1 MTGKGEETRVAKG
14 PTGSNAISGSW
25 RMSKMETISE
35 NGITWNYKVNG
46 DELTMTTP
54 TGQSYT
60 AKMDGSQTPFKGDP
74 GVNMVSV
81 KMMGKSTLEETD
93 YRDGKAISVAK
104 SMVSPDGKS
113 MKIMVDD
120 KLHGTKSEFTATKQ

>member
-1 MTGKGEETRVAKG
+1 
-14 PTGSNAISGSW
+14 
-25 RMSKMETISE
+25 
-35 NGITWNYKVNG
+35 
-46 DELTMTTP
+46 
-54 TGQSYT
+54 
-60 AKMDGSQTPFKGDP
+60 
-74 GVNMVSV
+74 MVSI
-81 KMMGKSTLEETD
+81 KMVGKSTLEETD